1 MLYANRLYAPYVVKT
16 VCSFLATPKRVA
28 PKRVATTTARHMRP
42 GTIHHITRWM
52 HTSMPPKLL
61 SHGPFP
67 ISAEITFFLRI
78 HAPHKTKTARARWAE
93 RPGKN
98 PGDRPTASLRSLWV
112 RISRDAV
119 LAHLSRWITAR
130 RTLIEIEDAVHLDDF
145 SFSTAANLC
154 GNLPK
159 RSVSRMPC
167 QCGVGALP
175 LPYGEHA
182 RCTPRRG
189 SALTLYWCTARRAG
203 RGSTLT
209 QQRNP
214 PPVRARAYIAASRI
228 CGPRAGRVRI
238 PHLSLGRQR
247 LT

>member
-42 GTIHHITRWM
+42 GTIQHITRWM

-78 HAPHKTKTARARWAE
+78 HAPHKTKTARARSAE

-130 RTLIEIEDAVHLDDF
+130 RTLIEIEDAV
-145 SFSTAANLC
+145 
-154 GNLPK
+154 P
-159 RSVSRMPC
+159 SRRLFIFNSC
-167 QCGVGALP
+167 QFV
-175 LPYGEHA
+175 
-182 RCTPRRG
+182 
-189 SALTLYWCTARRAG
+189 W
-203 RGSTLT
+203 
-209 QQRNP
+209 
-214 PPVRARAYIAASRI
+214 
-228 CGPRAGRVRI
+228 
-238 PHLSLGRQR
+238 
-247 LT
+247 